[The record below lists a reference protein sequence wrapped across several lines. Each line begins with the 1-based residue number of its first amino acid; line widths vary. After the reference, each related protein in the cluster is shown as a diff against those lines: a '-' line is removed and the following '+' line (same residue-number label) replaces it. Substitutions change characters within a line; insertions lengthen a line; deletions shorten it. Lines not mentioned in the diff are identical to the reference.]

1 MFSLRTKL
9 TAALLVT
16 GLAAASIVGAVAQW
30 MLWQKFSTAIMTR
43 SFESFQEDVAAYFT
57 TYGTFEK
64 GMAVQPFGQFVS
76 QRHQNGQGPRAGG
89 PPGGGPRGLGSPLN
103 PLLPPPPNAGPP
115 RAAGIGPRG
124 ERRGAPDEAEQ
135 PPFRFLLLDPE
146 GRVLLPNPPYQP
158 GETAPANLRA
168 SGLPIKADGRQVAI
182 AVALDTP
189 NLSEQDHAYL
199 AAMSQ
204 ALWFGIGVAAVI
216 AVLLGLVFGTTLSR
230 TLRRLTAALQAVGAG
245 DLRQHVE
252 TKAHDETGILA
263 EAFNKMSAALAQ
275 STERVRAQAAQLEV
289 QNEELREAVKL
300 REEVDR
306 IARHDLKTPLGT
318 VIGVPRLLRE
328 EGSLG
333 PEQDELLG
341 IVERAGYRLLNMV
354 NLSLDLFKIEQGS
367 YRVRPQVLDIH
378 RLLQTV
384 LSDVAPHASAKR
396 VTTGIVSSNGNGA
409 EPEPV
414 YAWAEELLC
423 YSLLANLLK
432 NAVEASNEGATVS
445 IAVRELDGVFIDIH
459 NGGAVPAEVRD
470 RFFEKYAT
478 SGKVGGSGLGTYSAR
493 MMARVQ
499 GGDITMTSS
508 AAAGTTLSVRLPEV
522 PASVMADQE
531 GFKAEE
537 ERAAGSSAAAL
548 MPALRV
554 LLVDDDE
561 YNRLVLGRYLAAPLV
576 VSTAVNGR
584 DAVEAAVANPP
595 DVILMDVDMPGMD
608 GLEASRKVREQEAT
622 LGRPPC
628 VIIALSSYDDDVTRQ
643 RSEAAGCNVYLTKPV
658 TRTALQSAIREATR
672 SRTPQAPA
680 QSSASPKAVDV
691 DPETRDLLPD
701 FIQSRREVLDEIE
714 HALDNGDLAQLR
726 RASHRLAGSL
736 GLYGFHWASD
746 QARRLETEA
755 QNGNR
760 AMMAELLSAL
770 RSHLDTVASDT
781 KLVPNK

>member
-9 TAALLVT
+9 TVALLVT
-16 GLAAASIVGAVAQW
+16 GLAAASIVGAVAEW

-43 SFESFQEDVAAYFT
+43 SFESFQGDVAAYFT
-57 TYGTFEK
+57 TYGTFEN
-64 GMAVQPFGQFVS
+64 GMAAQPFGEFVT
-76 QRHQNGQGPRAGG
+76 QRHQNGQGPRGV
-89 PPGGGPRGLGSPLN
+89 GPRGLGAPLN
-103 PLLPPPPNAGPP
+103 PLLPPPNGGPP
-115 RAAGIGPRG
+115 RGGPRG
-124 ERRGAPDEAEQ
+124 ERGGRRGATDEPEQ
-135 PPFRFLLLDPE
+135 PPFRFLLLNPD

-158 GETAPANLRA
+158 GEMAPANLRA
-168 SGLPIKADGRQVAI
+168 SGLPIKAGGREVAI
-182 AVALDTP
+182 AVPLDTP
-189 NLSEQDHAYL
+189 NLSEQDGAYL
-199 AAMSQ
+199 AAMNQ
-204 ALWFGIGVAAVI
+204 ALWFGILVAAAI

-230 TLRRLTAALQAVGAG
+230 TLRRLAAALQAVGAG

-263 EAFNKMSAALAQ
+263 EAFNKMSADLAQ
-275 STERVRAQAAQLEV
+275 STERVRAQAEQLEV

-328 EGSLG
+328 EGGLG

-367 YRVRPQVLDIH
+367 YRVRPQTLDIY
-378 RLLQTV
+378 RLVQTV

-396 VTTGIVSSNGNGA
+396 VTTRVVSSNGSDA
-409 EPEPV
+409 EPKPV

-432 NAVEASNEGATVS
+432 NAVEASNEGGTVS
-445 IAVRELDGVFIDIH
+445 IAVRESNGVLIDIH
-459 NGGAVPAEVRD
+459 NDGTVPEEIRD

-478 SGKVGGSGLGTYSAR
+478 SGKAGGSGLGTYSAR

-499 GGDITMTSS
+499 GGDIAMTSS
-508 AAAGTTLSVRLPEV
+508 TAEGTTLSVRLPEV
-522 PASVMADQE
+522 PASVMADHA
-531 GFKAEE
+531 GHKAEE
-537 ERAAGSSAAAL
+537 ERIAASSGASI
-548 MPALRV
+548 MPALHV

-561 YNRLVLGRYLAAPLV
+561 YNRLVLGRYLGAPLV

-584 DAVEAAVANPP
+584 DAVEAAVAKEP

-608 GLEASRKVREQEAT
+608 GLEASRQVREQEAM

-628 VIIALSSYDDDVTRQ
+628 VIIALSSYDDDQTRQ
-643 RSEAAGCNVYLTKPV
+643 RSAVAGCNVYLTKPV
-658 TRTALQSAIREATR
+658 TKTALQSAIREAAR
-672 SRTPQAPA
+672 SRTPQAPPA
-680 QSSASPKAVDV
+680 SSSPNTVEL
-691 DPETRDLLPD
+691 DPETKDLLPA
-701 FIQSRREVLDEIE
+701 FIESRREVLDEIE
-714 HALDNGDLAQLR
+714 RALDNGDFAQLR
-726 RASHRLAGSL
+726 RASHRLAGSF

-746 QARRLETEA
+746 QARRLEAEA

-760 AMMAELLSAL
+760 DTMTELLGAL
-770 RSHLDTVASDT
+770 RNHLDTVGR
-781 KLVPNK
+781 